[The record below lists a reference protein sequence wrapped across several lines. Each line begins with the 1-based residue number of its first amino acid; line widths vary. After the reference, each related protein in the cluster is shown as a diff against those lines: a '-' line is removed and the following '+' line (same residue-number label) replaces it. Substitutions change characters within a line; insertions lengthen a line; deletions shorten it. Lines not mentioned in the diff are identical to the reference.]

1 MLAGVPV
8 PGSRDGQVRG
18 QPLVV
23 FGYSQAGIADLEQRN
38 LPTAPE
44 TSPNISVGH
53 ELTRALKCSIDAP
66 IRHCGSLNMS
76 ANANQPVEPLVTG
89 HRQSKSITPGTW

>member
-1 MLAGVPV
+1 MPTTADDMTMEEPLLAGVPV

-38 LPTAPE
+38 LPTARE

-53 ELTRALKCSIDAP
+53 ALTLRTE
-66 IRHCGSLNMS
+66 M
-76 ANANQPVEPLVTG
+76 
-89 HRQSKSITPGTW
+89 